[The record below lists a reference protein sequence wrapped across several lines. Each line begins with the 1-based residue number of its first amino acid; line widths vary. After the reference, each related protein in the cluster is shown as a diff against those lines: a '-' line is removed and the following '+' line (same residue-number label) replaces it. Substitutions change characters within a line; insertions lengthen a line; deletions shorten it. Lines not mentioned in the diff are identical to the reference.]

1 MNSYYIAFWNVENL
15 FDTEDSLARPE
26 WLQKNLAKELKGWN
40 SEILGCKIDQLS
52 FIIRQMNGGK
62 GPDLLGLCEI
72 ENRPVLERL
81 VQSLSPLGRNYEI
94 AHHDTSDKRGIDVAF
109 IFDRDLFTAHEQF
122 FHVILKRAA
131 TRDLFQVNFKTAAGK
146 ELIAIGN
153 HWPSRS
159 GGEFESEPYR
169 ITAGE
174 TLGYWMERIGELK
187 GSDVAVVVMG
197 DFNDEPFN
205 RSVTDYALAG
215 NSVTKVRNAQSPRLF
230 NLMWP
235 HLGQG
240 LGTHYYGNFPNVL
253 DQFWISKGIV
263 TGRSG
268 FRVEIASA
276 KIEMFDRM
284 VARGDYP
291 APIRFGRPSEKLNR
305 DGFSDHYPIA
315 MILQEGL

>member
-1 MNSYYIAFWNVENL
+1 MNSHYIAFWNVENL

-26 WLQKNLAKELKGWN
+26 WLQKALAKELKGWN
-40 SEILGCKIDQLS
+40 SEILGRKIDQLS
-52 FIIRQMNGGK
+52 FIIRQMNGEK
-62 GPDLLGLCEI
+62 GPDLLGLCEV

-159 GGEFESEPYR
+159 GGELESEPYR

-187 GSDVAVVVMG
+187 GRDVAVVVMG

-205 RSVTDYALAG
+205 RSVTNYALAG

-240 LGTHYYGNFPNVL
+240 LGTHYYDSFPNVL

-268 FRVEIASA
+268 FRVENASA
-276 KIEMFDRM
+276 KIEMFARM
-284 VARGDYP
+284 VGRGDYP
-291 APIRFGRPSEKLNR
+291 APVRFGRPSEKLNR
-305 DGFSDHYPIA
+305 DGFSDHYPVA
-315 MILQEGL
+315 MILQERL